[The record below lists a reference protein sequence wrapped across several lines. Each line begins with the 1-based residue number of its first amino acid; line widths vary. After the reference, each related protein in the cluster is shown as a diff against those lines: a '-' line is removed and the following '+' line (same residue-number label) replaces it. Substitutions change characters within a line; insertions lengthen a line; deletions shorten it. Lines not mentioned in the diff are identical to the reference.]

1 MKRAVVWVL
10 SKRRGIGSIA
20 SLGKIY
26 ARQKSHGES
35 DRRKESWCLFLPA
48 FLAGTPL
55 CSEEMTSH
63 DTAMTSSTYST
74 TEDLLH
80 FALEGLLPP
89 AQTLVVNPATRTAML
104 FSQSPAQAIRLMA
117 QQNLS
122 PNSVRVLLPLLT
134 AYPHYCPYD
143 TILAHLFAVSLED
156 ARRLLLDSWEV
167 AIRPIRRAIS
177 TLSARLRV
185 FGLCIR
191 NIRGVGYLVET
202 LTDGDLSNQK
212 P

>member
-1 MKRAVVWVL
+1 
-10 SKRRGIGSIA
+10 
-20 SLGKIY
+20 
-26 ARQKSHGES
+26 
-35 DRRKESWCLFLPA
+35 
-48 FLAGTPL
+48 
-55 CSEEMTSH
+55 MTSH
-63 DTAMTSSTYST
+63 DTVMTSSTHST

-89 AQTLVVNPATRTAML
+89 MHTLVVNPATRTAML
-104 FSQSPAQAIRLMA
+104 FSQSPAQTMRLVA
-117 QQNLS
+117 QQLFS
-122 PNSVRVLLPLLT
+122 PNSVRVLLPLLA

-143 TILAHLFAVSLED
+143 TILARLFSISLED

-177 TLSARLRV
+177 TLSARLRI

-191 NIRGVGYLVET
+191 NIRGVGYLVEA
-202 LTDGDLSNQK
+202 LTDGDLANQK